1 MSRSPPSQEG
11 MSSQACSGGQS
22 IPDPHSITSGLRSR
36 ELMLVSTRFQFSER
50 MKQTASSGRPTNCT
64 NWRSLAS
71 WSPPIILAISL
82 MYFQNEFVLLVQS
95 LARLFDPLPDHRF
108 QLLCILFQALELHK
122 PVIAISFHHKCTS
135 LMSDMGLAEYC
146 HDINHMNAGRLIQ
159 TSGYTWAGTNWR
171 TFLLKNVTRSF
182 FGLICEVRTSLSR
195 KTSVEKPLVARAQI
209 VCSSADLIVSPI
221 QASALYAGMRIDTS
235 GFVYLACASK
245 YD

>member
-1 MSRSPPSQEG
+1 MRGIRDHCSLPSSCGAG
-11 MSSQACSGGQS
+11 MTQSVS
-22 IPDPHSITSGLRSR
+22 IPAITGKALFIGAEMCYRVRS
-36 ELMLVSTRFQFSER
+36 
-50 MKQTASSGRPTNCT
+50 
-64 NWRSLAS
+64 
-71 WSPPIILAISL
+71 
-82 MYFQNEFVLLVQS
+82 
-95 LARLFDPLPDHRF
+95 
-108 QLLCILFQALELHK
+108 
-122 PVIAISFHHKCTS
+122 
-135 LMSDMGLAEYC
+135 YC